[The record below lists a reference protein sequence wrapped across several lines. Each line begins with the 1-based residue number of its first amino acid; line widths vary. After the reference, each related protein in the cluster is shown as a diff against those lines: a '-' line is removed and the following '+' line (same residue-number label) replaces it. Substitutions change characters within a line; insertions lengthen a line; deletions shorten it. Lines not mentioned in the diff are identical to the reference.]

1 MENYIYDA
9 FKRLKNETTL
19 EEDTVKQ
26 GSKWVNKGKE
36 GTHGTFK
43 TKKAADAQRRAMF
56 ANKGKKATFGESIGK
71 FPIGSTFTNAGHS
84 WNVLDRK
91 GDYSFLFSPTKKF
104 MPYVVA
110 WGLEDDGS
118 WGQGHYFQNKD
129 DAVEYFEDQK
139 IYEALDDYK
148 QKMAKKAVILYHSQK
163 IDLPELTKRLYKL
176 FDTPKDAVE
185 WLYDND
191 ELIRHSVLKESKRK
205 KLKEDFDDS
214 ITIHDWYVKEFPK
227 DELGEEINKKLT
239 FDILYEYLK
248 KKKFN
253 YDWVANDSVVRE
265 RVFSELARRK
275 DVDYDHIYYLWVDSN
290 DTLEEKK
297 SRKKNL
303 KEAKDDEYFM
313 KAFVTNLGKYNE
325 GELIGEWVE
334 FPIDE
339 DDFNK
344 ILEKIGISD
353 KEDEDGV
360 IYEELFVTDYDCN
373 LPGFDWSDLG
383 EYPSYERLNEFGE
396 LVERANDY
404 SDPDAVA
411 DAYEVLGDLEQA
423 IDGLD
428 NGDIIFYSG
437 IDTEEELGE
446 RIIDEE
452 FAGEISDEL
461 LERYFDY
468 DKLGRDIRIE
478 YYQQEEDDPETAGE
492 YWCGDENATDEEI
505 GEEVVDQLGFDGVS
519 NKEYYFDYDA
529 FGRDL
534 TYDNFTLTTH
544 GVIEQL

>member
-9 FKRLKNETTL
+9 FKQLKEEKTL

-56 ANKGKKATFGESIGK
+56 ANKGKKATFGESIEK
-71 FPIGSTFTNAGHS
+71 FPIGSTFTNAGYT
-84 WNVLDRK
+84 WEVLDRK
-91 GDYSFLFSPTKKF
+91 GEDSLLFSPTRKF
-104 MPYVVA
+104 MPYAVV
-110 WGLEDDGS
+110 WRLEDDGS

-129 DAVEYFEDQK
+129 DAVRYFEDQK
-139 IYEALDDYK
+139 IYEALDYDK
-148 QKMAKKAVILYHSQK
+148 QKMAEKVLRLYYNQK
-163 IDLPELTKRLYKL
+163 IDMPELHKRLYKL
-176 FDTPKDAVE
+176 FDNHKDAVE

-191 ELIRHSVLKESKRK
+191 ELVRHSALKESKRK

-214 ITIHDWYVKEFPK
+214 ITIHDWYVKEFPD

-239 FDILYEYLK
+239 FDILYDYLK

-253 YDWVANDSVVRE
+253 YGWVANDSIVRE

-275 DVDYDHIYYLWVDSN
+275 DVDYDHIYYLWVDSD

-344 ILEKIGISD
+344 VLEKIGISD
-353 KEDEDGV
+353 KEDKDGV
-360 IYEELFVTDYDCN
+360 IYEEWFVTDYDCN
-373 LPGFDWSDLG
+373 LPGFDWKDLG
-383 EYPSYERLNEFGE
+383 EYPSYEQLNEFGE

-437 IDTEEELGE
+437 IDTQEELGE

-461 LERYFDY
+461 LERYFDF
-468 DKLGRDIRIE
+468 DALGRDIRLE
-478 YYQQEEDDPETAGE
+478 YSQQEEDDPETAGE
-492 YWCGDENATDEEI
+492 YWCGDETATDEEI
-505 GEEVVDQLGFDGVS
+505 GEEVVDQLGFDVVS

-544 GVIEQL
+544 GAIEQL